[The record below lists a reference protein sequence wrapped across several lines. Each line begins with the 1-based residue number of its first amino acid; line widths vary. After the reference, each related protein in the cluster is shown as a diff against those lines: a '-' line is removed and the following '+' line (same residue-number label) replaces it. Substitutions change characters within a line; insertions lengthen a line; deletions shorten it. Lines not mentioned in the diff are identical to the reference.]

1 MQDIV
6 KNTRNIMKQRGYNV
20 KEQEKLEK
28 NKILLICEKGEG
40 KSAETAQV
48 LILGEVETLG
58 VAMVRE
64 IVKEMNKKKIKNK
77 LIIGSGKVTRSAKNE
92 MIANKIDFIPTQLV
106 LMNILEHEFV
116 PKHEIISPEE
126 AKQILEK
133 YRITEDLLPNI
144 LDTDPVAKII
154 GAKPGDFVKI
164 TRKSATAGESVIYR
178 LCVKGE
184 E

>member
-1 MQDIV
+1 MQDIIR
-6 KNTRNIMKQRGYNV
+6 NTKKIMKTRGFKV

-28 NKILLICEKGEG
+28 NKIHLICEKELEKG
-40 KSAETAQV
+40 SETAQV
-48 LILGEVETLG
+48 LIIGEVETLG
-58 VAMVRE
+58 VAMVRD

-92 MIANKIDFIPTQLV
+92 MAANKIDFIPSELV
-106 LMNILEHEFV
+106 LMNILEHSWV
-116 PKHEIISPEE
+116 PKHEIMSEE
-126 AKQILEK
+126 EGQEILERFK
-133 YRITEDLLPNI
+133 ITEDLLPEI
-144 LDTDPVAKII
+144 EDTDPVAKII

-164 TRKSATAGESVIYR
+164 TRKSPTSGESIIYR

>member
-1 MQDIV
+1 MQDII
-6 KNTRNIMKQRGYNV
+6 KNTKNIMKQRGYKI
-20 KEQEKLEK
+20 KEQEKVDK
-28 NKILLICEKGEG
+28 NKVFLICEKATG
-40 KSAETAQV
+40 KTTESAQV

-58 VAMVRE
+58 VAMVRD

-116 PKHEIISPEE
+116 PKHEIIPHEE
-126 AKQILEK
+126 IQTILEK
-133 YRITEDLLPNI
+133 YRITEDLLPQI
-144 LDTDPVAKII
+144 LDTDPVSKII
-154 GAKPGDFVKI
+154 GAKPGDVVKI
-164 TRKSATAGESVIYR
+164 TRKSLTAGESIIYR